1 MPPISLTLVPAG
13 SELIKQALLVLMNST
28 NRDMIRHKNSKNQL
42 RLEGKSGDNEAKAS
56 AAQWFGLVRLRR
68 AGGLCK
74 DQPGAYLPWGRQQG
88 RLKQRRPWKGEL
100 QRHVSHVFAIVDLA
114 DCLTLMH
121 VWSLSCRRRA
131 SLPPTS

>member
-1 MPPISLTLVPAG
+1 
-13 SELIKQALLVLMNST
+13 MNST

-114 DCLTLMH
+114 DCTDQLRSTTAHDTGAVGLAQA
-121 VWSLSCRRRA
+121 VTQ
-131 SLPPTS
+131 P